1 MIRSSRA
8 APAGRGDQHRS
19 RGRSVTSRSRAPR
32 STPLAAALLGFLL
45 GAPAAAQ
52 DRNVSP
58 LGYEK
63 GNPGAPITI
72 IEFGDFGCSACG
84 HFVRETFPQFNREF
98 IATGRVRWKFVPF
111 VLGSFPN
118 SGAATRAAECA
129 AEQDAFWSMHD
140 LLYANQKEWTRL
152 TGAYG
157 QLEKYARQLGL
168 NLRRF
173 RSCYDQDRPAARVNE
188 NNRVASELLI
198 RATPTFFINGQR
210 AVGALPIE
218 QWRRVI
224 EVVSRR
230 GGGES

>member
-1 MIRSSRA
+1 MKPVHPMLDRLVCTSGNLRRRFRTAVSSA
-8 APAGRGDQHRS
+8 AVLTSLATAGASAQNRDVS
-19 RGRSVTSRSRAPR
+19 S
-32 STPLAAALLGFLL
+32 LGW
-45 GAPAAAQ
+45 
-52 DRNVSP
+52 D
-58 LGYEK
+58 K
-63 GNPGAPITI
+63 GNPAAPITI

-84 HFVRETFPQFNREF
+84 QFIRETFPQFNREF

-111 VLGSFPN
+111 ILGSFPN

-152 TGAYG
+152 SSPFA
-157 QLEKYARQLGL
+157 QIEKYARQLGL
-168 NLRRF
+168 DLRRF
-173 RSCYDQDRPAARVNE
+173 RSCYDEDRPAKKIAR
-188 NNRVASELLI
+188 NNQAAADLLI

-224 EVVSRR
+224 EIVANRA
-230 GGGES
+230 GGH

>member
-1 MIRSSRA
+1 MTKIE
-8 APAGRGDQHRS
+8 P
-19 RGRSVTSRSRAPR
+19 V
-32 STPLAAALLGFLL
+32 AALLALL
-45 GAPAAAQ
+45 AASPAGAQSRDISA
-52 DRNVSP
+52 

-84 HFVRETFPQFNREF
+84 QFIRETFPQFNREF

-111 VLGSFPN
+111 ILGSFPN

-152 TGAYG
+152 TTAYS

-168 NLRRF
+168 DLRRF
-173 RSCYDQDRPAARVNE
+173 RTCYDQDKPAGKVKR
-188 NNRVASELLI
+188 NNQMAAELLI

-224 EVVSRR
+224 EVVSGRT
-230 GGGES
+230 GGESRVP